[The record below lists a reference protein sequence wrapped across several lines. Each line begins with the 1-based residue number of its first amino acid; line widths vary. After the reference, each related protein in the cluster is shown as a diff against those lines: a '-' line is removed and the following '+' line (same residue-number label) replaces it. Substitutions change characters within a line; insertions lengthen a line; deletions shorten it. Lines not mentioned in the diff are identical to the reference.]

1 MAEDQMNQEGEVTFR
16 NNLVNI
22 ECLKG
27 RNREAWQAQ
36 WVYRESVLGKR

>member
-1 MAEDQMNQEGEVTFR
+1 MNQEGEVTFR
-16 NNLVNI
+16 NNLVNT

-36 WVYRESVLGKR
+36 WVYRVCYGEEVDNAVL